1 MSALQHRSEQPESLT
16 AVLEK
21 HTNALLQAFEATL
34 KRTFFEFYK
43 ENPKA
48 YPETA
53 QAEGQARYDAQ
64 LNKSFDRLLQSY
76 DSLIKSD
83 EVSPYTGLPLG
94 ITYPVYNNYET
105 YVSKSEEALKSW
117 RNADFTTRS
126 ALLVEALDRIVN
138 DFYEI
143 AFATMHTTGQGFMM
157 AFQASGPH
165 ANDRALEAMSVAYDE
180 MKKVPTYVHWEKN
193 MGKVMAQLDKYYRIV
208 PKGVA
213 LAIGCST
220 FPIWNSVPGIFA
232 SLITGNPVIVKP
244 HPLGVYPLAIVV
256 ARIQQVLA
264 EHNYQPEVCLL
275 AVDTHENL
283 LSKKLAEHPSVKVI
297 DFTGGSEFGDYVEHL
312 PGKTTFTEKAG
323 VNSMIIDSTSD
334 LSAMAQNV
342 AFSIALYS
350 GQMCTRPQNFFI
362 PKNGILVNGEK
373 VSYEEVVDAITKAI
387 QGLVTHPKAA
397 PAVCGAIQNPNT
409 FNRIQQAKSTKGK
422 LLLDTHKVENP
433 EFPNARTAS
442 PLVLEISSDDYS
454 IYSHEAFGPIVY
466 IIPTESTAHSVELA
480 KKIALE
486 KGAISCG
493 AYATDESVMRLIADE
508 MTESGTP
515 VSFNLLGQIYVNQN
529 STFSDF
535 HVSGANPAGNATFAD
550 AAFVAKRFSIIGLRV
565 SK

>member
-1 MSALQHRSEQPESLT
+1 MFTLHHISNPPASIQS
-16 AVLEK
+16 VLEK
-21 HTNALLQAFEATL
+21 HTNALLEAFDATL
-34 KRTFFEFYK
+34 KRTFFEYYK

-53 QAEGQARYDAQ
+53 QAEGQSRYEGQ

-76 DSLIKSD
+76 DSLSKSD
-83 EVSPYTGLPLG
+83 ESSPYTGQPLG

-105 YVSKSEEALKSW
+105 YVKRSAEALQTW
-117 RNADFTTRS
+117 RVVDFQTRS
-126 ALLVEALDRIVN
+126 AILVEALDRIVN

-165 ANDRALEAMSVAYDE
+165 ANDRALEAMSVAFDE
-180 MKKVPTYVHWEKN
+180 MKKVPTHVHWEKN
-193 MGKVMAQLDKYYRIV
+193 MGKVMAQMDKYFRLV
-208 PKGVA
+208 PKGVG

-232 SLITGNPVIVKP
+232 SLVTGNTVIVKP

-264 EHNYQPEVCLL
+264 DHGLNPEVCLL

-283 LSKKLAEHPSVKVI
+283 LSKKLAEHPTVKVI
-297 DFTGGSEFGDYVEHL
+297 DFTGSSEFGDYVENL
-312 PGKTTFTEKAG
+312 PGKVTFTEKAG
-323 VNSMIIDSTSD
+323 VNSMIIDSTTD
-334 LSAMAQNV
+334 LTAMANNV
-342 AFSIALYS
+342 AFSVALYS

-362 PKNGILVNGEK
+362 PKGGILVNGEK
-373 VSYEEVVDAITKAI
+373 VSYDEVVEAITKAI
-387 QGLVTHPKAA
+387 QGLVTHPKAG

-409 FNRIQQAKSTKGK
+409 YNRIQQAKTTKGK

-442 PLVLEISSDDYS
+442 PIVLEIPADDYHV
-454 IYSHEAFGPIVY
+454 YSHEAFGPIVY
-466 IIPTESTAHSVELA
+466 IIPTDGTAHSVELA
-480 KKIALE
+480 KKIATE

-493 AYATDESVMRLIADE
+493 AYTTDESIMRLIADE

-535 HVSGANPAGNATFAD
+535 HVSGANPAGNATFSD
-550 AAFVAKRFSIIGLRV
+550 SAFVAKRFSIVGLRV

>member
-1 MSALQHRSEQPESLT
+1 MFALHHNSTPPASIQSI
-16 AVLEK
+16 LEK
-21 HTNALLQAFEATL
+21 HTNALLEAFEATL
-34 KRTFFEFYK
+34 KRTFFEYYK

-53 QAEGQARYDAQ
+53 QAEGLSRYEGQ

-76 DSLIKSD
+76 DSLSKSD
-83 EVSPYTGLPLG
+83 ETSPYTGQPLG

-105 YVSKSEEALKSW
+105 YVKRSAEALQTW
-117 RNADFTTRS
+117 RKVDFQTRS
-126 ALLVEALDRIVN
+126 AILVEALDRIVN

-143 AFATMHTTGQGFMM
+143 AYATMHTTGQGFMM

-165 ANDRALEAMSVAYDE
+165 ANDRALEAMSVAFDE
-180 MKKVPTYVHWEKN
+180 MKKVPTHVHWEKN
-193 MGKVMAQLDKYYRIV
+193 MGKVMAQMDKYYRLV
-208 PKGVA
+208 PKGVG

-232 SLITGNPVIVKP
+232 SLVTGNTVIVKP
-244 HPLGVYPLAIVV
+244 HPLAVYPLAIVV

-264 EHNYQPEVCLL
+264 DHGLNPEVCLL

-283 LSKKLAEHPSVKVI
+283 LSKKLAEHPTVKVI
-297 DFTGGSEFGDYVEHL
+297 DFTGSSEFGDYVENL
-312 PGKTTFTEKAG
+312 PGKITFTEKAG
-323 VNSMIIDSTSD
+323 VNSMIIDSTTD
-334 LSAMAQNV
+334 LTAMANNV
-342 AFSIALYS
+342 AFSVALYS

-362 PKNGILVNGEK
+362 PKGGIVVNGEK
-373 VSYEEVVDAITKAI
+373 VSYDEVVEAIIKAI
-387 QGLVTHPKAA
+387 QGLVTHPKAGH
-397 PAVCGAIQNPNT
+397 AVCGAIQNPNT
-409 FNRIQQAKSTKGK
+409 YNRIQQAKTIKGK

-442 PLVLEISSDDYS
+442 PIVLEIPASDYHV
-454 IYSHEAFGPIVY
+454 YSHEAFGPIVY

-480 KKIALE
+480 KKIATE

-493 AYATDESVMRLIADE
+493 AYTTDESIMRLIADE
-508 MTESGTP
+508 MTEAGTP

-535 HVSGANPAGNATFAD
+535 HVSGANPAGNATFSD
-550 AAFVAKRFSIIGLRV
+550 AAFVAKRFSIVGLRV